1 MMIPVRSWPLPRA
14 RSALVLFLA
23 AWTVYNLNCRPITS
37 GDTAPA
43 AVLPFLVVFDGTL
56 TFDRYAGG
64 LSSLYD
70 GKAFFLRERNG
81 HSYSRYPIVV
91 PLLLSPA
98 YLPLRLVPGIGD
110 WPLARLIVLARVLEK
125 IWASAIAAASVAAL
139 WMLLRRLTEPKYA
152 LLLALVFGFATNTW
166 STSSQALWQHG
177 MTQLTIILS
186 LLFLHSFLTGGSRR
200 PCALAGLFAALSF
213 GVRPT
218 NVLFFAISCV
228 VLLIL
233 ARDRRT
239 ILASFG
245 GFGLLMGCGLAF
257 YNLRVFG
264 TLTGGYED
272 ESFGGEF
279 LAGLAGVTFS
289 PSHGLFVYSPVV
301 LFALA
306 GVFLCLRPA
315 AIASR
320 AIFAIS
326 ACFFCSLLILYAHY
340 SVWWGGTCYGPR
352 YMTDAIPAA
361 VLLMAPW
368 LPLLKRSR
376 LARTAFAG
384 AAVFSLAV
392 QLVGVFCYA
401 PSERA
406 ERPLWDWRNN
416 PIVSNASAGVYTQG
430 YGVIWDYLR
439 GRQPDYR
446 ERRLRVE

>member
-1 MMIPVRSWPLPRA
+1 MMNPVRPWRLPKA
-14 RSALVLFLA
+14 RPALVLFLA
-23 AWTVYNLNCRPITS
+23 AWAVYNLNCRPITS

-43 AVLPFLVVFDGTL
+43 ALLPFLVVLDGTL
-56 TFDRYAGG
+56 TFDRYADG

-81 HSYSRYPIVV
+81 HSYSRYPIVA
-91 PLLLSPA
+91 PLLISPA
-98 YLPLRLVPGIGD
+98 YLPLRLVAGIRD
-110 WPLARLIVLARVLEK
+110 WPLSKLIVLARVLEK

-139 WMLLRRLTEPKYA
+139 FVLLRRLTERKYA

-186 LLFLHSFLTGGSRR
+186 LLSMHSFLASGSRR
-200 PCALAGLFAALSF
+200 ACALAGLFAALGF

-218 NVLFFAISCV
+218 NVLFFAISCA

-233 ARDRRT
+233 TRDRRT
-239 ILASFG
+239 VLASFG

-257 YNLRVFG
+257 YNLWVFG
-264 TLTGGYED
+264 SLTGGYAD
-272 ESFGGEF
+272 ESFGGAF
-279 LAGLAGVTFS
+279 LTGLAGLSFS

-306 GVFLCLRPA
+306 GVFLCARPA
-315 AIASR
+315 AIPSR
-320 AIFAIS
+320 AIFVIS
-326 ACFFCSLLILYAHY
+326 ACFFLSLLLLYAHY
-340 SVWWGGTCYGPR
+340 SVWWGGACYGPR

-376 LARTAFAG
+376 LARTVFAG
-384 AAVFSLAV
+384 AAVVSLTV

-401 PSERA
+401 PSERP
-406 ERPLWDWRNN
+406 ERPLWDWKNN
-416 PIVSNASAGVYTQG
+416 PIVSNASAGVYSQG
-430 YGVIWDYLR
+430 YSVLWDYIR

-446 ERRLRVE
+446 ERGLRVQ

>member
-1 MMIPVRSWPLPRA
+1 MIPVRSWPLPRA

-43 AVLPFLVVFDGTL
+43 AFLPFLVVLDGTL
-56 TFDRYAGG
+56 TFDRYADG

-70 GKAFFLRERNG
+70 GKVYFLRERNR
-81 HSYSRYPIVV
+81 HWYSRYPIVV

-98 YLPLRLVPGIGD
+98 YLPFRMAPGIRT
-110 WPLARLIVLARVLEK
+110 WPMSRLIVLARVLEK

-139 WMLLRRLTEPKYA
+139 WVLLRRLTERKYA
-152 LLLALVFGFATNTW
+152 LLLALAFGFATNTW

-186 LLFLHSFLTGGSRR
+186 LLFLHSFLTSGSRR
-200 PCALAGLFAALSF
+200 ACALAGLFAALSF

-228 VLLIL
+228 VLLML

-239 ILASFG
+239 VLASFG
-245 GFGLLMGCGLAF
+245 GFGLLIGGGLAL

-264 TLTGGYED
+264 TLTGGYAD
-272 ESFGGEF
+272 ESFGSEF
-279 LAGLAGVTFS
+279 LAGLASVSFS

-306 GVFLCLRPA
+306 GIFLCLRPA
-315 AIASR
+315 AIPTR
-320 AIFAIS
+320 AILVIS
-326 ACFFCSLLILYAHY
+326 ACFFLSLLILYAHY
-340 SVWWGGTCYGPR
+340 SVWWGGACYGPR

-361 VLLMAPW
+361 VLLMVPC

-376 LARTAFAG
+376 LARAAFAG

-392 QLVGVFCYA
+392 QLVGAFSY
-401 PSERA
+401 PLGERTD
-406 ERPLWDWRNN
+406 RSFWDWKRN
-416 PIVSNASAGVYTQG
+416 PIVGNASAGVYTQG
-430 YGVIWDYLR
+430 YGVLWDYIR
-439 GRQPDYR
+439 GRQPDFR
-446 ERRLRVE
+446 KRGLRVQ

>member
-1 MMIPVRSWPLPRA
+1 MMSPVRLRRLLKASP
-14 RSALVLFLA
+14 ALVLFLA

-43 AVLPFLVVFDGTL
+43 ALLPFAVVLDGTL
-56 TFDRYAGG
+56 NLDRYADGMAR
-64 LSSLYD
+64 LYHD
-70 GKAFFLRERNG
+70 NPYFLRYREG
-81 HSYSRYPIVV
+81 HAYSRYPIVV

-98 YLPLRLVPGIGD
+98 YLPLRLAPGIRD
-110 WPLARLIVLARVLEK
+110 WPMSRVIVLARVLEK

-139 WMLLRRLTEPKYA
+139 WLLLRRLTERKYA
-152 LLLALVFGFATNTW
+152 LWLALVFGFATNTW

-177 MTQLTIILS
+177 MTQLAIILS
-186 LLFLHSFLTGGSRR
+186 LLFVERFLAGGSRR
-200 PCALAGLFAALSF
+200 ACAMAALFAALSF

-218 NVLFFAISCV
+218 NVLFFAIACV
-228 VLLIL
+228 ALLMF

-239 ILASFG
+239 VLASFG
-245 GFGLLMGCGLAF
+245 GFGLLMGGALAF

-264 TLTGGYED
+264 SLTGGYAD
-272 ESFGGEF
+272 ESFGGAF
-279 LAGLAGVTFS
+279 LAGLASASLS

-306 GVFLCLRPA
+306 GLALCVRPA
-315 AIASR
+315 AIPSR
-320 AIFAIS
+320 AILVIS
-326 ACFFCSLLILYAHY
+326 ACFFCSLLILYANY

-361 VLLMAPW
+361 ILLMAPL

-376 LARTAFAG
+376 LASAAFAG

-401 PSERA
+401 PSERP
-406 ERPLWDWRNN
+406 ELPLWDWKHN

-430 YGVIWDYLR
+430 YGVLWDYLR
-439 GRQPDYR
+439 GRQPDFR
-446 ERRLRVE
+446 KRGLRVQ